1 MARRRR
7 RRKIVINRFAVEQY
21 FPAKKIIGRFAVH
34 YYFRK
39 VVKIIIKTIITN
51 SKNKKI
57 LILKMI
63 HDYADGGLPE
73 LQKKLP

>member
-1 MARRRR
+1 LARRR

-51 SKNKKI
+51 SKNKK
-57 LILKMI
+57 
-63 HDYADGGLPE
+63 Y
-73 LQKKLP
+73 